1 MPIATATTV
10 TVPTTTHLG
19 SVQGSYINFA
29 STQTLTSLTLFKN
42 SNATWANWVMFD
54 NEAYG
59 FYVDGVNV
67 TVSRYFTG
75 DILEFSLSGSTAATV
90 KIFNLG
96 DASPTI
102 ATAVN
107 SWSYEPATHI
117 TTLAIVDSN
126 AFVTVD
132 WNPPDDGGDGG
143 GDGGG
148 STATPTPGPTAT
160 PTPSP
165 GPSGEPVPSPMPT
178 PDSANINPIGL
189 IAVLAVIALIVCSII
204 NEYNS
209 KPSIKNARKK
219 LRRQNGIPLKR
230 PKRKKQKSWFGD

>member
-132 WNPPDDGGDGG
+132 WNPPDDGVAVD
-143 GDGGG
+143 
-148 STATPTPGPTAT
+148 PPP
-160 PTPSP
+160 PPPPSP
-165 GPSGEPVPSPMPT
+165 PSPMPT